1 LALVGRVDLRPL
13 VRRESAVQRDLPVLE
28 RSRTA
33 GGTIQGAR
41 LREPETVG
49 DSWPSGMPM
58 TQSPK
63 DRSFLPHGWSTVTP
77 RIVVRGARQLVD
89 FLVGV
94 FNASGEFQE
103 DRPSVVWLDESPIMV
118 SEAGIRAPMPAF
130 LYVYVA
136 DTDGT
141 YRRAVDPRVCARAAR
156 PSGPGP
162 RPPCR

>member
-1 LALVGRVDLRPL
+1 
-13 VRRESAVQRDLPVLE
+13 
-28 RSRTA
+28 
-33 GGTIQGAR
+33 
-41 LREPETVG
+41 
-49 DSWPSGMPM
+49 M

-130 LYVYVA
+130 LYAYVA

-141 YRRAVDPRVCARAAR
+141 YRRAVEAGARVVEEPFDTPYGDRRCMIEDAWGNTWQIATAAR
-156 PSGPGP
+156 EVG
-162 RPPCR
+162 R